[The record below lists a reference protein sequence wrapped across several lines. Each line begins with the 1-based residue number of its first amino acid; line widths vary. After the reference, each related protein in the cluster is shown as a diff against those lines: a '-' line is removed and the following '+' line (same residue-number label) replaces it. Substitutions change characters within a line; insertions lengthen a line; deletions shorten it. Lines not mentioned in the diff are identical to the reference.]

1 MDTARE
7 YRQRAAVCL
16 RLANDASEVY
26 VKIALAELAGE
37 LSEMADNV
45 ETCGIRVP
53 KRWAVMTSLGSSVA
67 AMPSHRT
74 RRVPILVNQIMP

>member
-53 KRWAVMTSLGSSVA
+53 KR
-67 AMPSHRT
+67 
-74 RRVPILVNQIMP
+74 